1 MFTPNPHV
9 LVLAGPGLVAD
20 LRLLTEVADREF
32 AALGVGG
39 TVSAASDL
47 PAFRTALES
56 PDVLVVLPGPD
67 PEARSLF
74 AERPDAVWL
83 DLTKADAPLPAPAG
97 DPGFTGGAG
106 SSGVM
111 GASGGAGGP
120 GGAAFA
126 GGAGEPGGA
135 AFTVGAGGTGRPGG
149 PEEPGG
155 PGGAKVTAGTHIH
168 GRGIWGLTWA
178 IRHAVH
184 RLRRPAQRIPYG
196 DHPDQWVEVRLPYEV
211 AGEAPAEVPP
221 AGVPAASP
229 SYENGGQDP
238 TAAREA
244 GERAPAA
251 VREAEEHAPAA
262 TRGNGGGDQ
271 APTVVLLHGGFWRS
285 IWGADLMDALAID
298 LAERGFA
305 AWNLEYRRPDLHGW
319 DATTADVAR
328 GVALAAESA
337 RGPLVVIGHSAGGQL
352 ALRAAADDHRIT
364 LAVSLA
370 GVLDLAEGDRR
381 HMSSGAI
388 AVALGGSAAEAP
400 AAYRSSGPLER
411 LPLGVPQLIVQGGGD
426 DLDLVD
432 FGRRYAR
439 AAQESGDQVT
449 YLEMSGDHFDV
460 IDPASPIWRATAGA
474 VAEHRRPS

>member
-1 MFTPNPHV
+1 MFPPNPHV
-9 LVLAGPGLVAD
+9 RVLTGPGLVAD

-39 TVSAASDL
+39 TVSATSDL
-47 PAFRTALES
+47 PGFRTALES

-67 PEARSLF
+67 PEARRLF

-83 DLTKADAPLPAPAG
+83 DLTRADAPLPA
-97 DPGFTGGAG
+97 
-106 SSGVM
+106 V
-111 GASGGAGGP
+111 AGGERAP
-120 GGAAFA
+120 GDTKGA
-126 GGAGEPGGA
+126 
-135 AFTVGAGGTGRPGG
+135 
-149 PEEPGG
+149 
-155 PGGAKVTAGTHIH
+155 AGTHLH
-168 GRGIWGLTWA
+168 GRGVWGLTWA

-184 RLRRPAQRIPYG
+184 SLRRPAHRVAYG
-196 DHPDQWVEVRLPYEV
+196 DHPDQWVEVRRPYGAADQATAETREAEGQV
-211 AGEAPAEVPP
+211 AAETREAEGQVAAE
-221 AGVPAASP
+221 
-229 SYENGGQDP
+229 
-238 TAAREA
+238 AREA
-244 GERAPAA
+244 EGRA
-251 VREAEEHAPAA
+251 
-262 TRGNGGGDQ
+262 T
-271 APTVVLLHGGFWRS
+271 TVVLLHGGFWRS
-285 IWGADLMDALAID
+285 VWGADLMDALAVD
-298 LAERGFA
+298 LAERGFT

-319 DATTADVAR
+319 DATTEDVAR

-352 ALRAAADDHRIT
+352 ALRVAADDRRVT

-381 HMSSGAI
+381 HMSSGAV
-388 AVALGGSAAEAP
+388 AAALGGSVSEVP
-400 AAYRSSGPLER
+400 ESYRRSGPLER

-460 IDPASPIWRATAGA
+460 IDPASPIWRSTAGA
-474 VAEHRRPS
+474 VAEHHRPS

>member
-1 MFTPNPHV
+1 MFPPNPHV
-9 LVLAGPGLVAD
+9 LVLTGPGLVAD

-32 AALGVGG
+32 AALGVSG

-47 PAFRTALES
+47 PGFRAGLES

-67 PEARSLF
+67 PEVRGLF
-74 AERPDAVWL
+74 ADRPDAVWL
-83 DLTKADAPLPAPAG
+83 DLTKADAPLRAAADG
-97 DPGFTGGAG
+97 ARSAGGAG
-106 SSGVM
+106 SP
-111 GASGGAGGP
+111 GGAGS
-120 GGAAFA
+120 A
-126 GGAGEPGGA
+126 GGPA
-135 AFTVGAGGTGRPGG
+135 GAGGGG
-149 PEEPGG
+149 HSGASDMSGAGG
-155 PGGAKVTAGTHIH
+155 GGHGGASDMSGADGVGHGGARGTTGTHIH

-184 RLRRPAQRIPYG
+184 RMRRPAHRVAYG
-196 DHPDQWVEVRLPYEV
+196 DHPDQWAEVRLPYGV
-211 AGEAPAEVPP
+211 TGQAPATVPP
-221 AGVPAASP
+221 RGTPAGTPP
-229 SYENGGQDP
+229 YENGGQAP

-244 GERAPAA
+244 GER
-251 VREAEEHAPAA
+251 
-262 TRGNGGGDQ
+262 T
-271 APTVVLLHGGFWRS
+271 PTVVLLHGGFWRS
-285 IWGADLMDALAID
+285 IWGADLMDALAVD

-319 DATTADVAR
+319 DATTGDVAR

-381 HMSSGAI
+381 HMSSGAV

-400 AAYRSSGPLER
+400 AAYRRSGPLER

-439 AAQESGDQVT
+439 AAQEAGDQVT

>member
-1 MFTPNPHV
+1 MSPPNPHV
-9 LVLAGPGLVAD
+9 LVLTGPGLVAD

-39 TVSAASDL
+39 TVSATPDL
-47 PAFRTALES
+47 PGFRAALKS

-67 PEARSLF
+67 PEARGLF

-83 DLTKADAPLPAPAG
+83 DLTKADTPLPALAGDTESAGGTAPAG
-97 DPGFTGGAG
+97 GTA
-106 SSGVM
+106 SG
-111 GASGGAGGP
+111 GGAGGT
-120 GGAAFA
+120 A
-126 GGAGEPGGA
+126 G
-135 AFTVGAGGTGRPGG
+135 VM
-149 PEEPGG
+149 
-155 PGGAKVTAGTHIH
+155 AGTHLH

-184 RLRRPAQRIPYG
+184 RLRRPAHRIAYG
-196 DHPDQWVEVRLPYEV
+196 DHPDQWVEVRSP
-211 AGEAPAEVPP
+211 G
-221 AGVPAASP
+221 GQSPAAP
-229 SYENGGQDP
+229 H
-238 TAAREA
+238 EA
-244 GERAPAA
+244 GERAP
-251 VREAEEHAPAA
+251 VAA
-262 TRGNGGGDQ
+262 TRGGGEQ

-285 IWGADLMDALAID
+285 IWGADLMDALAVD
-298 LAERGFA
+298 LADRGFA

-319 DATTADVAR
+319 DATTEDVAR

-381 HMSSGAI
+381 HMSSGAV
-388 AVALGGSAAEAP
+388 AVALGGSATEVP
-400 AAYRSSGPLER
+400 AAYRRSGPLER

-474 VAEHRRPS
+474 VAEHRKPF

>member
-1 MFTPNPHV
+1 MFPPNSHV
-9 LVLAGPGLVAD
+9 LVLTGPGLVAD

-32 AALGVGG
+32 AALGVSG

-47 PAFRTALES
+47 SGFRAGLES

-67 PEARSLF
+67 PEARALF

-83 DLTKADAPLPAPAG
+83 DLTKADAPLPASV
-97 DPGFTGGAG
+97 D
-106 SSGVM
+106 
-111 GASGGAGGP
+111 GAGGTGSA
-120 GGAAFA
+120 GGATFA
-126 GGAGEPGGA
+126 GGAGSPGGA
-135 AFTVGAGGTGRPGG
+135 VDTGGTRS
-149 PEEPGG
+149 
-155 PGGAKVTAGTHIH
+155 TTGTHIH
-168 GRGIWGLTWA
+168 GRGVWGLTWA

-184 RLRRPAQRIPYG
+184 RLRRPAHRIAYG
-196 DHPDQWVEVRLPYEV
+196 DHPDQWAEVRLPYGS
-211 AGEAPAEVPP
+211 AGQAPASVPP
-221 AGVPAASP
+221 RETPAGAPP
-229 SYENGGQDP
+229 YEAGGQAP
-238 TAAREA
+238 AVTAARGT
-244 GERAPAA
+244 GER
-251 VREAEEHAPAA
+251 
-262 TRGNGGGDQ
+262 T
-271 APTVVLLHGGFWRS
+271 PTAVLLHGGFWRS
-285 IWGADLMDALAID
+285 IWGADLMDALAVD

-319 DATTADVAR
+319 DATTSDVAR

-381 HMSSGAI
+381 HMSSGAV

-400 AAYRSSGPLER
+400 AAYRRSGPLER